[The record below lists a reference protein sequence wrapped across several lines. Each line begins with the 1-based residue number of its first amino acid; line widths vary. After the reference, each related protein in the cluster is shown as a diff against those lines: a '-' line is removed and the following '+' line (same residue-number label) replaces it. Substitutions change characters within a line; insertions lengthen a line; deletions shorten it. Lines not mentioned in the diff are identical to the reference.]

1 MNAGTGQVLGESAK
15 PLDEDSWN
23 VSSSVENMYS
33 LVAGDELA
41 AMGDERDDILVMTA
55 DLMISNRT
63 GDFQAR
69 HPDRFINVGIAEQNM
84 VSMAAGLA
92 TCGYIPYVS
101 TFASFASLLCAEQMR
116 TDLAYP
122 GVPVRVLAHHA
133 GVAMGFYGTSHHA
146 VEDIAITRAIA
157 NMTVVSAADAA
168 SLRAVLRSTLDVDGP
183 VYIRF
188 GRGREK
194 PVYDAPPA
202 LEHGKFVTV
211 REGGDATIIATGVS
225 VLAAVDAAE
234 ILAAEDI
241 DVRVLDAVYIK
252 PLDRDAILAAA
263 SETGA
268 ILVSE
273 EHSVIGGLGGAV
285 CETIARAG
293 VSVPIDLHGLEDEYA
308 LIAPPTHLYRHYGF
322 TGTGLAERTR
332 RLLGQ
337 APGEPTATNGQGVN
351 G

>member
-1 MNAGTGQVLGESAK
+1 TGQVLGESDK

-41 AMGDERDDILVMTA
+41 VMGDEREDILVLTA

-63 GDFQAR
+63 GDFQDR

-157 NMTVVSAADAA
+157 NMTVVSAADAS
-168 SLRAVLRSTLDVDGP
+168 SLRSVLRSTLDVDGP

-194 PVYDAPPA
+194 PVYETPPA
-202 LEHGKFVTV
+202 LEHGRFVTV
-211 REGGDATIIATGVS
+211 REGSDATIIATGVS

-234 ILAAEDI
+234 ILAGEGI

-252 PLDRDAILAAA
+252 PLDEEAILKAA

-285 CETIARAG
+285 CETLARNA
-293 VSVPIDLHGLEDEYA
+293 VAVPLDLHGLEDEYA

-322 TGTGLAERTR
+322 TGTGLAERMR
-332 RLLGQ
+332 DLLGASPADQ
-337 APGEPTATNGQGVN
+337 TTTNGQEAN
-351 G
+351 E

>member
-1 MNAGTGQVLGESAK
+1 VSTGQGQVLGESAK

-63 GDFQAR
+63 GDFQAK

-157 NMTVVSAADAA
+157 GMTVVAAADAN
-168 SLRAVLRSTLDVDGP
+168 SLRAVLRHTLDTEGP

-194 PVYDAPPA
+194 PVYDSPPE
-202 LEHGKFVTV
+202 LERGRFVTV
-211 REGGDATIIATGVS
+211 RDGGDATIICTGTS
-225 VLAAVDAAE
+225 VRAALDAAE
-234 ILAAEDI
+234 VLAGEGTEI
-241 DVRVLDAVYIK
+241 SVLDAAYIK
-252 PLDRDAILAAA
+252 PLDEEAILAAA
-263 SETGA
+263 AKGP

-285 CETIARAG
+285 CEVIARNG
-293 VSVPIDLHGLEDEYA
+293 VAVPIDLHGLEDEYA

-322 TGTGLAERTR
+322 TGDGLAGRMR
-332 RLLGQ
+332 DLLAGKSRSGTDEA
-337 APGEPTATNGQGVN
+337 APAKG
-351 G
+351 

>member
-1 MNAGTGQVLGESAK
+1 MTETGQVLGESAK
-15 PLDEDSWN
+15 PLDPESWN
-23 VSSSVENMYS
+23 VSSSLENMYS

-41 AMGDERDDILVMTA
+41 AIGDEREDILVLTA

-84 VSMAAGLA
+84 VSLAAGLA
-92 TCGYIPYVS
+92 TCGFIPYVS

-157 NMTVVSAADAA
+157 GMTVVTAADANA
-168 SLRAVLRSTLDVDGP
+168 LRAVLRHTVDTEGP
-183 VYIRF
+183 VYVRF

-194 PVYDAPPA
+194 PVYDSPPE
-202 LEHGKFVTV
+202 LERGRFFTV
-211 REGGDATIIATGVS
+211 REGGEATIICTGTS
-225 VLAAVDAAE
+225 VRASLDAAE
-234 ILAAEDI
+234 TLAAEGI
-241 DVRVLDAVYIK
+241 DVAVLDAVYIK
-252 PLDRDAILAAA
+252 PLDEEAILAAA
-263 SETGA
+263 ARGP

-273 EHSVIGGLGGAV
+273 EHTVIGGLGGAV
-285 CETIARAG
+285 CEVLARNG
-293 VSVPIDLHGLEDEYA
+293 ISVPIDLHGLEDEYA

-322 TGTGLAERTR
+322 TGDGLAERMR
-332 RLLGQ
+332 DLLAGNARENTDVIQ
-337 APGEPTATNGQGVN
+337 EAKG
-351 G
+351 